1 MIGKPSGYNW
11 NVIYKESSLKENK
24 SKKYRKKT
32 TDITPPQTEEQL
44 RIARA
49 QKVLREK
56 KLFLDKLYQNDWAER
71 PVDIITFV
79 CDPKY
84 LGASTNQGKN
94 IYPKWLEALKQI
106 FLSETKYLII
116 FTGCIGSG
124 KSYIASIG
132 LLYVMYLIMCLQ
144 NPWDY
149 LKKSDSG
156 EFAISFF
163 NLKKSMSETVG
174 FNKIQH
180 LMKNSPW
187 FRSKAMPSSL
197 VGDKDLRLP
206 LFDYVLSSPY
216 SQGFGVQGSEVI
228 AGILD
233 EVDSPTAPI
242 RQKERVIHAYQSTMA
257 RFRNRFVRPSKKTGI
272 DTCIGKLFVVSSK
285 QDNLGFIDTFI
296 AEKKNKDYVLVFD
309 HKLWDVLPAD
319 NYPSKKWFT
328 VAVPT
333 DTFHM
338 PKILTE
344 AEKPVYEKE
353 GYQLLQVPQEHRQ
366 QFEEN
371 LVLALRDFAGMTMH
385 SSRRNKLFKSEI
397 FVSECFD
404 KEKKDPVKVMTIEA
418 GLKDNLDLLAYI
430 DVNAIRIPKSVPRYI
445 HMDFGLKH
453 DALSLAC
460 TCCSGYDERDVE
472 QQDGTFSP
480 QRVQLFETDWIL
492 RIKAKESDSIPI
504 STVRKLILDLKRM
517 GFNIREF
524 TADLHLVTA
533 DFRQILEKSGI
544 KTDYQSVDKTD
555 VPYLTWR
562 DLVYDRRWSTHK
574 HAYLL
579 FEAKYLE
586 YDQNTGKINHPDKV
600 EEVELL
606 ASGDVREFVM
616 EGSKDVCD
624 AVAGSLFRCV
634 SAAGTASD
642 PGRIAALLRHTAD
655 KASPDS
661 EEDLMSKLL
670 QVDGGKTVVLPDSAK
685 RAQNQAEILR
695 RLRQ

>member
-1 MIGKPSGYNW
+1 MVRHYQKKKKAKQPKDI
-11 NVIYKESSLKENK
+11 LKLRTVE
-24 SKKYRKKT
+24 
-32 TDITPPQTEEQL
+32 EEQE
-44 RIARA
+44 
-49 QKVLREK
+49 EK
-56 KLFLDKLYQNDWAER
+56 ERRLLAAKKDFLEALYKNDWHEK
-71 PVDIITFV
+71 PVDILTFV
-79 CDPKY
+79 KDPQY
-84 LGASTNQGKN
+84 LGVSTNLGQA
-94 IYPKWLEALKQI
+94 IYPKWLEALEEI

-132 LLYVMYLIMCLQ
+132 LLYVMYLIMCLE

-180 LMKNSPW
+180 LMKQSQW
-187 FRSKAMPSSL
+187 FRDRAVPSSL

-233 EVDSPTAPI
+233 EVDSPTAPV

-257 RFRNRFVRPSKKTGI
+257 RFRNRFVRPSSHTGI

-296 AEKKNKDYVLVFD
+296 AEKKNQNYVLVYD
-309 HKLWDVLPAD
+309 YKLWDVLPEN

-338 PKILTE
+338 PKILKDE
-344 AEKPVYEKE
+344 EKPTYEKD
-353 GYQLLQVPQEHRQ
+353 GYQLIQVPQEHRQ

-397 FVSECFD
+397 YVKDCFD
-404 KEKKDPVKVMTIEA
+404 TAKPDPVRVMTIPA
-418 GLKDNLDLLAYI
+418 GLKDNLDLMAYVDI
-430 DVNAIRIPKSVPRYI
+430 NAIRIPKSVPRYI
-445 HMDFGLKH
+445 HMDFGLRH
-453 DALSLAC
+453 DALSIAC

-472 QQDGTFSP
+472 QQDGTFAP
-480 QRVQLFETDWIL
+480 QRVQLFETDWLI
-492 RIKAKESDSIPI
+492 RIKAKENDSIPI
-504 STVRKLILDLKRM
+504 SAVRKFIIDLKRM
-517 GFNIREF
+517 GFNIKEF

-533 DFRQILEKSGI
+533 DFRQILEKAGI

-555 VPYLTWR
+555 IPYLTWR
-562 DLVYDRRWSTHK
+562 DLVYDRRWTTHT

-600 EEVELL
+600 EEVQVLG
-606 ASGDVREFVM
+606 SGEVRDFVM
-616 EGSKDVCD
+616 EGSKDCSD

-642 PGRIAALLRHTAD
+642 PGRIAALLRHTED
-655 KASPDS
+655 KGKEDTP
-661 EEDLMSKLL
+661 EDLMTRLL
-670 QVDGGKTVVLPDSAK
+670 EVEGGKTQVVLPNA
-685 RAQNQAEILR
+685 AQKFKNQADILKG
-695 RLRQ
+695 LR